1 MAHCVLCGCSFN
13 DLVARLRAKAVIRA
27 ARAFLQRVHY
37 LSLIFDN
44 EEQKAKALA
53 AEPVPRLTFS
63 ERLSVFGRSLV
74 SRAARIW
81 PARTSAAA
89 PADAVTM
96 VKSPKSVNVRVF
108 LASYMIR

>member
-1 MAHCVLCGCSFN
+1 
-13 DLVARLRAKAVIRA
+13 
-27 ARAFLQRVHY
+27 VHH

-44 EEQKAKALA
+44 EDQKAKAKALA

-74 SRAARIW
+74 SRAASIW

-89 PADAVTM
+89 LPDAGTV